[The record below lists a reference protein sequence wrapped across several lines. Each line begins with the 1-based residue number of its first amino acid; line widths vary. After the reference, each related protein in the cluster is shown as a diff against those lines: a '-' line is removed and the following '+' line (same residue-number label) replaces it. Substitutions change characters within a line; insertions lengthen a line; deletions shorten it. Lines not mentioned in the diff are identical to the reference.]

1 MTTGS
6 RAGKTNNPIWREN
19 FIKIHSVIKRLS
31 PLFGYD
37 QNGEYWK
44 MPEKK
49 LMLSVIELALID
61 KHNWSQVMSRQPSQ
75 EERIL
80 INNASKYLAGN
91 LWHAE
96 VCGVDSDYVKR
107 VIKEEFYECSE
118 EETSSIHVR

>member
-1 MTTGS
+1 VTTGS
-6 RAGKTNNPIWREN
+6 RAGKTKNPKWREN

-37 QNGEYWK
+37 QEAEYWAF
-44 MPEKK
+44 PEKK

-61 KHNWSQVMSRQPSQ
+61 KYNWNQVMSRQPSQ

-80 INNASKYLAGN
+80 INNASSYLDGD

-96 VCGVDSDYVKR
+96 ICGVDSEYVKR
-107 VIKEEFYECSE
+107 VIMEEGL
-118 EETSSIHVR
+118 

>member
-6 RAGKTNNPIWREN
+6 RAGKTNNPRWREN

-31 PLFGYD
+31 PMFGYD
-37 QNGEYWK
+37 QESEYWAF
-44 MPEKK
+44 PEKK

-61 KHNWSQVMSRQPSQ
+61 KYNWNQVMSRHPSQ

-80 INNASKYLAGN
+80 INNASSYLEGE

-96 VCGVDSDYVKR
+96 ICGVDSDYVKR
-107 VIKEEFYECSE
+107 VIREEGL
-118 EETSSIHVR
+118 

>member
-6 RAGKTNNPIWREN
+6 RAGKTKNLEWREN

-37 QNGEYWK
+37 QESEYWAF
-44 MPEKK
+44 PEKK

-61 KHNWSQVMSRQPSQ
+61 KYNWNQYDELFDILIRK
-75 EERIL
+75 EERVL
-80 INNASKYLAGN
+80 INNARSYLEGE

-107 VIKEEFYECSE
+107 VIREEGL
-118 EETSSIHVR
+118 

>member
-6 RAGKTNNPIWREN
+6 RAGKTKNPKWREN

-37 QNGEYWK
+37 QEAEYWAF
-44 MPEKK
+44 PEKK

-61 KHNWSQVMSRQPSQ
+61 KYNWNQVMSRQPSQ

-80 INNASKYLAGN
+80 INNASSYLAGD

-96 VCGVDSDYVKR
+96 ICGVDSEYVKR
-107 VIKEEFYECSE
+107 VIREEGL
-118 EETSSIHVR
+118 

>member
-6 RAGKTNNPIWREN
+6 RAGKTNNPEWREN

-37 QNGEYWK
+37 QEAEYWAF
-44 MPEKK
+44 PEKK

-61 KHNWSQVMSRQPSQ
+61 KYNWNQVMSRQPSQ

-80 INNASKYLAGN
+80 IKNASSYLDGE

-96 VCGVDSDYVKR
+96 VCGVDSEYVKR
-107 VIKEEFYECSE
+107 VIREEGL
-118 EETSSIHVR
+118 

>member
-6 RAGKTNNPIWREN
+6 RAGKTKNLEWREN

-37 QNGEYWK
+37 QESEYWAF
-44 MPEKK
+44 PEKK
-49 LMLSVIELALID
+49 LMLSVIELALFD
-61 KHNWSQVMSRQPSQ
+61 KYNWNQVMSRQPSQ
-75 EERIL
+75 EERVL
-80 INNASKYLAGN
+80 INNARSYLEGE

-107 VIKEEFYECSE
+107 VIREEGL
-118 EETSSIHVR
+118 

>member
-6 RAGKTNNPIWREN
+6 RAGKTKNLEWREN

-37 QNGEYWK
+37 QESEYWAF
-44 MPEKK
+44 PEKK

-61 KHNWSQVMSRQPSQ
+61 KYNWNQVMSRQPSQ
-75 EERIL
+75 EERVL
-80 INNASKYLAGN
+80 INNAKSYLEGE

-107 VIKEEFYECSE
+107 VIREEGL
-118 EETSSIHVR
+118 

>member
-1 MTTGS
+1 VTTGS
-6 RAGKTNNPIWREN
+6 RAGKTKNLEWREN

-37 QNGEYWK
+37 QESEYWAF
-44 MPEKK
+44 PEKK

-61 KHNWSQVMSRQPSQ
+61 KYNWNQVMSRQPSH
-75 EERIL
+75 EERVL
-80 INNASKYLAGN
+80 INNARSYLEGE

-107 VIKEEFYECSE
+107 VIREEGL
-118 EETSSIHVR
+118 

>member
-37 QNGEYWK
+37 QDGEYWK

-49 LMLSVIELALID
+49 LMLSVID
-61 KHNWSQVMSRQPSQ
+61 
-75 EERIL
+75 
-80 INNASKYLAGN
+80 NASEYLDGN

-118 EETSSIHVR
+118 KETSSIHVR

>member
-6 RAGKTNNPIWREN
+6 RAGKTKNPKWREN

-37 QNGEYWK
+37 QEAEYWAF
-44 MPEKK
+44 PEKK

-61 KHNWSQVMSRQPSQ
+61 KYNWNQVMSRQPSQ
-75 EERIL
+75 EERVL
-80 INNASKYLAGN
+80 INNASSYLDGE

-96 VCGVDSDYVKR
+96 ICGVDSEYVKR
-107 VIKEEFYECSE
+107 VIREEGL
-118 EETSSIHVR
+118 